1 MQEDVMDSYSKALA
15 TVLIGATV
23 SLVGTAGAAPIGASS
38 SLREAI
44 PQAVEA
50 VQWRGGGYW
59 GGGWRGGWGGGAIAT
74 PLYADDYDYY
84 CPPYYGYGY
93 APTYYRYGYGYGSGI
108 YGGYAPRYR
117 PDFYIAHRRYWGYR

>member
-1 MQEDVMDSYSKALA
+1 MNLYSKALA

-23 SLVGTAGAAPIGASS
+23 SLVGSTAGAAPIGASL
-38 SLREAI
+38 SLPEAT

-59 GGGWRGGWGGGAIAT
+59 GWGGGWRGGWGGGAVAP

-93 APTYYRYGYGYGSGI
+93 APTYRRYG
-108 YGGYAPRYR
+108 
-117 PDFYIAHRRYWGYR
+117 